1 MISLRPSI
9 RTVFFAGT
17 LLAGV
22 VAVSA
27 CSGQGS
33 SNLIAVKPAPPT
45 FTAPPI
51 TQASF
56 STVTTVQTLPTPAPN
71 ATPVVSIAMPSTS
84 GFSGSVGLP
93 VQNAVI
99 PAGTQITE
107 SLAAPNQPPAGLP
120 TLSFMRA
127 GESATRQTLSATN
140 HTVIAYLGLY
150 FSNAVTLPSAP
161 LMTFAVPQ
169 NTIVSGANYYLALYD
184 PLRPQLG
191 WQDGFEGPG
200 TVSGSSVSFG
210 GTGVANPFTYAGFSY
225 YWFALYA
232 ASASAAA
239 PTPAPVVTPL
249 PSPAAPSS
257 TPTPTATATPV
268 PTPTPTPV
276 PTPVPQFA
284 VAPSTI
290 SLTAAGQTA
299 TFAASGVAPFTISGG
314 DAHVATVSPSSGNGT
329 FTATAV
335 AAGQTTFTVT
345 DAMNRTATVTVTVTT
360 TTIPIQ

>member
-1 MISLRPSI
+1 MTSLRPSI
-9 RTVFFAGT
+9 RAVFFAGT
-17 LLAGV
+17 LLSGV

-51 TQASF
+51 TQSSF

-71 ATPVVSIAMPSTS
+71 ATSVSIAMPSTS
-84 GFSGSVGLP
+84 GFSGSIGLP

-127 GESATRQTLSATN
+127 GESATRQTLSTAN

-161 LMTFAVPQ
+161 LMTFTVPQ

-200 TVSGSSVSFG
+200 AVSGSTVSFG
-210 GTGVANPFTYAGFSY
+210 GNGTANPFTYAGFSF

-232 ASASAAA
+232 ASASAAV

-249 PSPAAPSS
+249 PSPAPPSS
-257 TPTPTATATPV
+257 TPTPTATATP
-268 PTPTPTPV
+268 TPTPA

-284 VAPSTI
+284 VTPSTI

-299 TFAASGVAPFTISGG
+299 TFTASGVAPFTISGG
-314 DAHVATVSPSSGNGT
+314 DANVATVSPSSGNGT

-335 AAGQTTFTVT
+335 GAGQTTFTVT